1 MIQQLADAVATGG
14 GPLGFDEYMQQVL
27 YAPRFGYY
35 SHQGDAFGPGGDF
48 TTAPEYSALYG
59 ACLARQCQ
67 EILAALP
74 GASLLELGAGSG
86 ALAAV
91 LMRCLAEADALPQ
104 RYLILEPSAALR
116 ARQQTLLRA
125 RLPAAHY
132 ARLHWLQALPQEPL
146 CGIILANEVLDALPV
161 CRFVH
166 SPEGL
171 LEQGVTVVG
180 GQRLQAVQY
189 PARAPVQK
197 AVDDL
202 LRSLPWTLPFGYCSE
217 ISLWLAPWLAS
228 LADCLQSGVMLFID
242 YGCPRREYYHPQ
254 RSEGTLLCHYRH
266 RAHDDPLLLPGLQ
279 DITAWVDFTALALAA
294 EACGLRLLG
303 YTTQVWFLLAND
315 LQGEMEKAAGAELP
329 SRVQLAH
336 QARVLSLPGEMG
348 ERFKVIACGK
358 DHDQALRGFALRDQ
372 RHFLHGTGSGRP
384 N

>member
-1 MIQQLADAVATGG
+1 
-14 GPLGFDEYMQQVL
+14 MQQAL
-27 YAPRFGYY
+27 HDPELGYY
-35 SHQGDAFGPGGDF
+35 SHCVFGPGGDF

-91 LMRCLAEADALPQ
+91 LMRCLADADSLPQ
-104 RYLILEPSAALR
+104 HYLILEPSAALR
-116 ARQQTLLRA
+116 ARQQALLRD
-125 RLPAAHY
+125 RLPTAHY
-132 ARLHWLQALPQEPL
+132 ARLHWLHALPREPL
-146 CGIILANEVLDALPV
+146 RGIILANEVLDALPV

-171 LEQGVTVVG
+171 LEQCVTVVG
-180 GQRLQAVQY
+180 RRRLQAVQH
-189 PARAPVQK
+189 PARAPVQE
-197 AVDDL
+197 AVDGL
-202 LRSLPWTLPFGYCSE
+202 LRSLPWTLPCGYCSE

-303 YTTQVWFLLAND
+303 YTAQAWFLLAND
-315 LQGEMEKAAGAELP
+315 LEGEVERAAGAGLAA
-329 SRVQLAH
+329 RVQLAH
-336 QARVLSLPGEMG
+336 QARILSLPGEMG
-348 ERFKVIACGK
+348 ERFKVAACGK

-372 RHFLHGTGSGRP
+372 RHFLHGAGAGGAH
-384 N
+384 